1 MNQRDPSTLLHEAT
15 TGLEPDVDRL
25 VAGGVS
31 RGRTLRRRRRVG
43 TALAAVAVFGV
54 IGTAASLVPTLGDR
68 GQQDAPIASDPTAS
82 TVSPSPTPSASSED
96 GTLRV
101 TLSAEDVPGAVEE
114 LLARQGAGPLRL
126 DPPYGAV
133 SRPQEL
139 IAHFSWQETLASL
152 VIEPVSGNGRRAC
165 ESAATGPTYRCVS
178 DAAGDPLLLWGPT
191 TGDGVA
197 AQGATVWRDGFEVSV
212 LSYNA
217 AEGKGSPT
225 LFAEP
230 PLTLDDLTL
239 LAASD
244 RWFS

>member
-1 MNQRDPSTLLHEAT
+1 MNQRNPSTLLHEAT

-25 VAGGVS
+25 VAGGVA

-43 TALAAVAVFGV
+43 TALAAAAVVGV
-54 IGTAASLVPTLGDR
+54 LGAAASLVPTLGDR
-68 GQQDAPIASDPTAS
+68 GQQEAPVATDPTGS
-82 TVSPSPTPSASSED
+82 TGSPSPGPED
-96 GTLRV
+96 DPLEV
-101 TLSAEDVPGAVEE
+101 AVSAEDVPGAVEE
-114 LLARQGAGPLRL
+114 LLGRQGAGPLRR

-133 SRPQEL
+133 SRPREL

-152 VIEPVSGNGRRAC
+152 VIEPFSGKGRSAC
-165 ESAATGPTYRCVS
+165 ESAASGPTYRCVS
-178 DAAGDPLLLWGPT
+178 DSAGDPLLLWGPT

-197 AQGATVWRDGFEVSV
+197 AQGATVWRAGFQVSV

-230 PLTLDDLTL
+230 PLTMDDLTL

-244 RWFS
+244 RWFR